1 MDLRSV
7 AGTTPTGLSG
17 ATLRIMSAVGG
28 FPARPHRVLRN
39 PRLVDVIV
47 AGLLTAGALSAL
59 SSLSYRG
66 SVALAVRVVRR
77 LHGHG
82 GVSTARAGH
91 HLFCGRHRDARLP
104 AHDPRSQGP
113 FESVAVVLTLFMS
126 GRRGIGRANPAP
138 LAVLLAYA
146 LAACALISGGS
157 SVFGVAL
164 SWVLL
169 AVLPMAAGATVARRG
184 ELTRDLADT
193 AARLKDEQEMRAARA
208 AGEERNRVARDL
220 HDVVAHSVS
229 VMVIQAGAARLVAD
243 ADPSAARA
251 ALGVVEASGREAM
264 ADLRRI
270 MGVLRRGDDALAGP
284 PVGLAQLN
292 GLIDRIRV
300 GGVPTE
306 LRVEGQPGPL
316 PPMWAWS
323 PTGSSRRR

>member
-1 MDLRSV
+1 MLVYQR
-7 AGTTPTGLSG
+7 TT
-17 ATLRIMSAVGG
+17 
-28 FPARPHRVLRN
+28 
-39 PRLVDVIV
+39 
-47 AGLLTAGALSAL
+47 
-59 SSLSYRG
+59 
-66 SVALAVRVVRR
+66 
-77 LHGHG
+77 
-82 GVSTARAGH
+82 
-91 HLFCGRHRDARLP
+91 RDP
-104 AHDPRSQGP
+104 QGP

-229 VMVIQAGAARLVAD
+229 VMVIQAGAARRGRRD
-243 ADPSAARA
+243 ADPSRGPALRSGWSRRPDGRRWRTFAAFYGRA
-251 ALGVVEASGREAM
+251 ASAATTRSPA
-264 ADLRRI
+264 
-270 MGVLRRGDDALAGP
+270 P

-300 GGVPTE
+300 GGSAHGASRRGTAPARCLRCGPGFRLPGRPGGADQRGQARRSLLRAGTSE
-306 LRVEGQPGPL
+306 LR
-316 PPMWAWS
+316 S
-323 PTGSSRRR
+323 PRARPARDRHRDWTDQRAPAAHQARSRARRHA